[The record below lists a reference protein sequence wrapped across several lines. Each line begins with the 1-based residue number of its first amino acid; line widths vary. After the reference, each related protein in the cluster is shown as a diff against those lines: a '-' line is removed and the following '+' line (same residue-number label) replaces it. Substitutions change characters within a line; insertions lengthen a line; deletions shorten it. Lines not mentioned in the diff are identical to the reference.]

1 MWTLFCF
8 GSTAS
13 GAIVTNNVTKMGTH
27 YMIFAAATTTLDK
40 LQKIPKEFWLKA
52 GGAVAA
58 VIIVFIIIQ
67 KVLKI
72 NKFVLG
78 GIVFVGG
85 GLMWFNW
92 IYHRTEP
99 KFLTPLVDRIAP
111 FFPSAGAYDAK
122 QQTNPGDAKKK

>member
-1 MWTLFCF
+1 
-8 GSTAS
+8 
-13 GAIVTNNVTKMGTH
+13 
-27 YMIFAAATTTLDK
+27 MIFAAATTTLDK

-52 GGAVAA
+52 GGAIAA
-58 VIIVFIIIQ
+58 VIIVFIVIQ

-78 GIVFVGG
+78 GVLFVGG

-111 FFPSAGAYDAK
+111 FFPCGRRLRRKAGDESGRHEEEVGPSLETAWF
-122 QQTNPGDAKKK
+122 

>member
-1 MWTLFCF
+1 M
-8 GSTAS
+8 GSTRS
-13 GAIVTNNVTKMGTH
+13 LLRGGNHFG
-27 YMIFAAATTTLDK
+27 
-40 LQKIPKEFWLKA
+40 KA
-52 GGAVAA
+52 PEGDPACFLAEDRDRAVLG
-58 VIIVFIIIQ
+58 VILAFIIIQ

-78 GIVFVGG
+78 GVIFIGG
-85 GLMWFNW
+85 GLVWFNW

-122 QQTNPGDAKKK
+122 QAGNPGDSKK

>member
-1 MWTLFCF
+1 MVSNLTFL
-8 GSTAS
+8 
-13 GAIVTNNVTKMGTH
+13 
-27 YMIFAAATTTLDK
+27 AATTTLDK

-58 VIIVFIIIQ
+58 VIIIFIIIQ

-78 GIVFVGG
+78 GVVFVGG

-92 IYHRTEP
+92 VYHRTEP
-99 KFLTPLVDRIAP
+99 KFLTPIVDRIAP
-111 FFPSAGAYDAK
+111 FFPSAGAYETK
-122 QQTNPGDAKKK
+122 QTTLPGDSTKKK

>member
-1 MWTLFCF
+1 MTIHHPF
-8 GSTAS
+8 
-13 GAIVTNNVTKMGTH
+13 
-27 YMIFAAATTTLDK
+27 FAAATTLEK
-40 LQKIPKEFWLKA
+40 LQSIPPAFWGKVGL
-52 GGAVAA
+52 GIAA
-58 VIIVFIIIQ
+58 VIVVFIIIQ

-78 GIVFVGG
+78 GIIFIGG

-111 FFPSAGAYDAK
+111 FFPSAGAYNAK
-122 QQTNPGDAKKK
+122 QATTPDETKKK

>member
-1 MWTLFCF
+1 MVSNLTFL
-8 GSTAS
+8 
-13 GAIVTNNVTKMGTH
+13 
-27 YMIFAAATTTLDK
+27 AATTTLDR

-58 VIIVFIIIQ
+58 VIIIFIIIQ

-78 GIVFVGG
+78 GVVFVGG

-92 IYHRTEP
+92 VYHRTEP
-99 KFLTPLVDRIAP
+99 KFLTPIVDRIAP
-111 FFPSAGAYDAK
+111 FFPSAGAYETK
-122 QQTNPGDAKKK
+122 QTTMPGDSTKKK

>member
-1 MWTLFCF
+1 M
-8 GSTAS
+8 AS
-13 GAIVTNNVTKMGTH
+13 NH
-27 YMIFAAATTTLDK
+27 LIFAATTTALDK
-40 LQKIPKEFWLKA
+40 LQKVPREFWLKA
-52 GGAVAA
+52 GLAIAA

-78 GIVFVGG
+78 GAIFIGG

-122 QQTNPGDAKKK
+122 QAQNPGDAKKK